1 MLTPFWSVFRM
12 EYASVLRDPCPTHG
26 CHTSLTYIGKL
37 VKKKSKTGVEQ
48 ECFVTG
54 PFWEGPGGP

>member
-12 EYASVLRDPCPTHG
+12 EYTSVLRDPCPTHG

-37 VKKKSKTGVEQ
+37 VKKKVKPE
-48 ECFVTG
+48 
-54 PFWEGPGGP
+54 